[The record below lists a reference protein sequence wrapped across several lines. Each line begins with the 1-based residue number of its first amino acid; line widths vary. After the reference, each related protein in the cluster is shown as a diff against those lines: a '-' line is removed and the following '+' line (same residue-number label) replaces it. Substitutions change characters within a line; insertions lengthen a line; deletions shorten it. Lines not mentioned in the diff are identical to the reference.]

1 MQTCEGGRE
10 VQRSYSSPIPSSPS
24 FSFGELGD
32 WGWFPAGTAA
42 VTRKLRLMQAGGAS
56 LSARGCR
63 FFFCLLAPEPR
74 LERATG
80 DQLRKGMSRE
90 IASILEIASAPGTAN
105 EGERRT
111 RESLWVEDA
120 SK

>member
-1 MQTCEGGRE
+1 MRE
-10 VQRSYSSPIPSSPS
+10 VGSSKELF
-24 FSFGELGD
+24 FSNPFLPFVLVWGTWGLGLVSGRHGGGD
-32 WGWFPAGTAA
+32 AEIALDAGRGRFF
-42 VTRKLRLMQAGGAS
+42 VGSRLS
-56 LSARGCR
+56 

-105 EGERRT
+105 EGERRR